1 MGNVLII
8 NASYEPLQSVSVK
21 HAIKMIVREVAVI
34 EEHVEGESFG
44 NFPMPRVLRLVKYV
58 KTAWRSIKPRF
69 SKNKLL
75 KRDRHTCAYCGK
87 SATTLD
93 HVIPRSRGGKTDW
106 LNTVAA
112 CLKCN
117 SKKASRTPEEANMK
131 LRVVPFEPTWYDIT
145 HHAVVV

>member
-1 MGNVLII
+1 MSNVLII

-21 HAIKMIVREVAVI
+21 HAIKMIVRQVAVI

-44 NFPMPRVLRLVKYV
+44 DFPMPRVLRLVRYV
-58 KTAWRSIKPRF
+58 KTAWRNIKPRF

-75 KRDRHTCAYCGK
+75 KRDRYICAYCGK
-87 SATTLD
+87 EASTLD
-93 HVIPRSRGGKTDW
+93 HIIPKSRGGETSW
-106 LNTVAA
+106 TNTVAA

-117 SKKASRTPEEANMK
+117 HKKASRTPDEANMK

-145 HHAVVV
+145 HAAVV